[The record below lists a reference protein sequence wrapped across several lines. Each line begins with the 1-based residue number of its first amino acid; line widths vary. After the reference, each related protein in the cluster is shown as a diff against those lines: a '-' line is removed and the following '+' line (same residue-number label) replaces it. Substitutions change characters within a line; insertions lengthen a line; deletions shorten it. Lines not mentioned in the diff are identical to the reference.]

1 MKLILIRHG
10 DPDYEHDTLT
20 EKGRREASL
29 LAEWMKKCVV
39 ARESGDPGRP
49 ELPAGNEALRR
60 TGLSGRTITIY
71 QSPLGRA
78 RDTAACV
85 TRALAEAGIHPAVT
99 TLDWL
104 QEFQARF
111 DPNLSETARKAYTN
125 ELKTDPATGR
135 YLKRILWDILPS
147 YYGRHPELFGMDSW
161 RTSELAHCS
170 DMPERYDEVVT
181 RFDSLIADHGYERDC
196 CIYRVLKGNDEAIVF
211 FCHFAISAVILSH
224 LWNVSPFT
232 ALQFF
237 AAAPTSM
244 TVVVT
249 EEREQGIACFRTLRY
264 GDITHLG
271 VGGEEPS
278 FSARFCERYENED
291 ERH

>member
-1 MKLILIRHG
+1 MKLIFIRHG

-20 EKGRREASL
+20 EKGRREAAL
-29 LAEWMKKCVV
+29 LADRMKKQI
-39 ARESGDPGRP
+39 
-49 ELPAGNEALRR
+49 AGER
-60 TGLSGRTITIY
+60 SVTIY

-78 RDTAACV
+78 RDTAAYV
-85 TRALAEAGIHPAVT
+85 IKALADAGIHPDVT

-125 ELKTDPATGR
+125 ELKTDPATSR

-161 RTSELAHCS
+161 RTSELARCS
-170 DMPERYDEVVT
+170 DMPERYDEVIN
-181 RFDSLIADHGYERDC
+181 RFDSLIADHGYERDG
-196 CIYRVLKGNDEAIVF
+196 CIYRVLKGNDDVIVF

-237 AAAPTSM
+237 AAAPTSV
-244 TVVVT
+244 TEVVT

-271 VGGEEPS
+271 IGGEEPS
-278 FSARFCERYENED
+278 FSARFCERYENAN